1 MYVISFI
8 PGLIS
13 QNKSKNAGTVVPGML
28 STNQSYE
35 VLKGSTH
42 VLECKVE
49 NLGKFVV
56 LWRKGDRIL
65 SAGKLLVRKDG
76 KVKVTEKYD
85 LKISDI
91 EESDVGEYVCE
102 VDIFGDTKA
111 VHHKLDVLGKCL
123 VYQELIID
131 QSLYHRK

>member
-1 MYVISFI
+1 
-8 PGLIS
+8 
-13 QNKSKNAGTVVPGML
+13 ML
-28 STNQSYE
+28 STNHSYE
-35 VLKGSTH
+35 VLKGSDH

-91 EESDVGEYVCE
+91 EESDAGKYVCE
-102 VDIFGDTKA
+102 VDVYGETKE
-111 VHHKLDVLGKCL
+111 VHHELEVLGKCVL
-123 VYQELIID
+123 
-131 QSLYHRK
+131 